1 MAIKWY
7 EEKNIMNNPEVGI
20 INENLNDRLNN
31 CKLLTETEA
40 DKKAKEEADK
50 KAKEESGKLKRFN
63 DYKKRLKEYDLQ
75 RKYDVF
81 KTMLKEKAVEDLKR
95 MRDQQFWPDGLTKY
109 WNQYPILKDIAFPHK
124 GKGEKIFKVGE
135 KFFEIIEIE
144 GFLELVFSPILE
156 RADKKL
162 IETVKP
168 QVIT

>member
-1 MAIKWY
+1 
-7 EEKNIMNNPEVGI
+7 MNNPEVGI